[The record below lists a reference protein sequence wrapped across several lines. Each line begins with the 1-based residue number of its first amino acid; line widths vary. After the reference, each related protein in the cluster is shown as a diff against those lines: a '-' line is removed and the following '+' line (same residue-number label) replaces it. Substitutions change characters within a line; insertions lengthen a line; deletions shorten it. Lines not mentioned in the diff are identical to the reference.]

1 MTRGKGVT
9 IHRSNCSN
17 IPITK
22 DKHRFIDV
30 EWEVNSNTSFLVR
43 LKITFEDRKHL
54 LKNLT
59 ESTSYMNINIK
70 SVDIKAADGLAVCFM
85 VIEIKDIKQ
94 LTKLKNAI
102 IKAVNPINIE
112 RI

>member
-1 MTRGKGVT
+1 MHAFLAPS
-9 IHRSNCSN
+9 ISNL
-17 IPITK
+17 
-22 DKHRFIDV
+22 RFIF
-30 EWEVNSNTSFLVR
+30 TS
-43 LKITFEDRKHL
+43 
-54 LKNLT
+54 
-59 ESTSYMNINIK
+59 SMNINIK